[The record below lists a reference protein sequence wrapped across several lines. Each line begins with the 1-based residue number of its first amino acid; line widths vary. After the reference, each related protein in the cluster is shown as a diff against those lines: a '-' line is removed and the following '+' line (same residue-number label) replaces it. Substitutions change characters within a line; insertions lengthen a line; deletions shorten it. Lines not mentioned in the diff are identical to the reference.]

1 METIAV
7 FVDDAAYALKA
18 LKPMAEQPTQWLLV
32 VCTPRLTRRIGKWV
46 SHSNREQWRAKWAA
60 KLVGELKPMLG
71 HTPGSTVDSIVATR
85 PLSEVTPQ
93 LRARLGPTLRVL
105 DARRPKLDP
114 MSEPLADAEANEHDN
129 RWALPIAVSSS
140 LGVVL
145 ALTD

>member
-7 FVDDAAYALKA
+7 FVDDAAYAQQA
-18 LKPMAEQPTQWLLV
+18 LRPMAEQPTQWLLV

-60 KLVGELKPMLG
+60 KLVDELKPLLSQ
-71 HTPGSTVDSIVATR
+71 TEGSSVESIIAMR
-85 PLSEVTPQ
+85 PLTEVTPQ
-93 LRARLGPTLRVL
+93 LRARLGSTLRVL
-105 DARRPKLDP
+105 DARRPKLTP
-114 MSEPLADAEANEHDN
+114 LPEPLADPAAGEPGN